1 MYRTC
6 YHRHMIDAK
15 VEDRTAVRRRAAT
28 RERLLDAAR
37 IVLAGE
43 GIQGASV
50 EHICDQAGFTRG
62 AFYSNFT
69 SKDELLLALC
79 ERESED
85 MFDKLRMAADPS
97 ALAGLDASEAVA
109 VVFDRFVM
117 LQPPD
122 REWFLVQSEF
132 ELRSVR
138 DDAVGRQFRAVWTE
152 VKHEVQ
158 ELMVTILDKLGLRL
172 TIDAHDAA
180 IILMGTYDMA
190 LREALIEN
198 RPIDLDLLRRVMP
211 TLVVSATEPI

>member
-1 MYRTC
+1 MSEAHVAER
-6 YHRHMIDAK
+6 A
-15 VEDRTAVRRRAAT
+15 AGVRRRAAT

-62 AFYSNFT
+62 AFYSNFS

-172 TIDAHDAA
+172 TIDSHDAA

>member
-1 MYRTC
+1 MSS
-6 YHRHMIDAK
+6 DAK
-15 VEDRTAVRRRAAT
+15 VAERTAVRRRAAT

-37 IVLAGE
+37 VLLASE

-62 AFYSNFT
+62 AFYSNFS

-85 MFDKLRMAADPS
+85 MFDKLRTAADPS
-97 ALAGLDASEAVA
+97 AFAGLDASAAVGL
-109 VVFDRFVM
+109 VFDRFLM

-122 REWFLVQSEF
+122 REWFLVQGEF

-152 VKHEVQ
+152 VRQQVQ
-158 ELMVTILDKLGLRL
+158 ELMVTILDTLGLRL

-180 IILMGTYDMA
+180 TILMGSYDMA

-198 RPIDLDLLRRVMP
+198 RPIDLDLLRRIMP
-211 TLVVSATEPI
+211 ALVVSATEPI